1 MGFGWEKN
9 DFRSKNADLWKRLLV
24 IYRNHQVEWIKGTIT
39 RRMNVVM
46 YFAVNTKY
54 SVVNRCFYEREEEK
68 FYENFA
74 SLNRCNSVT
83 YKLPLRFNS
92 KLIK

>member
-39 RRMNVVM
+39 HRMNVVM
-46 YFAVNTKY
+46 YFAVTQ
-54 SVVNRCFYEREEEK
+54 SIPLSIDAFYEGKRK
-68 FYENFA
+68 SFM
-74 SLNRCNSVT
+74 
-83 YKLPLRFNS
+83 KILRV
-92 KLIK
+92 